1 MANPSSRISAPRE
14 DDAPTLQETTSFTE
28 LRPRLGDNVGVVDQ
42 HRLHWRDH
50 PCCNTSAG
58 EHADYENSRSRND
71 ARWPNGQQ
79 FGPPQ
84 AIRTGSLCTD
94 ATIATPVPIASASK
108 TKIAAVIFM
117 VPPPKCMITMTGCGD
132 RLLSNRS
139 HGLVAQRLHRN
150 AQQCGCAS
158 DGGEREQQKQR
169 ELHWIRPLIR
179 TFVRDRRFPTFWG
192 LLGAG

>member
-1 MANPSSRISAPRE
+1 
-14 DDAPTLQETTSFTE
+14 LQEPASFTE
-28 LRPRLGDNVGVVDQ
+28 LRPRLGDNVGVVDE

-50 PCCNTSAG
+50 PCRNTSAG
-58 EHADYENSRSRND
+58 EHADYENRRTRND
-71 ARWPNGQQ
+71 ARRPNGQQ

-84 AIRTGSLCTD
+84 ASRTGSLCTD

-108 TKIAAVIFM
+108 TKMAAVIFM
-117 VPPPKCMITMTGCGD
+117 VPPPKSMMTGCGD
-132 RLLSNRS
+132 RLLFKRS
-139 HGLVAQRLHRN
+139 HGLVAQRLHRK

-169 ELHWIRPLIR
+169 ELHRIRPYQNR

-192 LLGAG
+192 LLGAA